1 MKWLRN
7 LFRKKNPRKVD
18 SWVITAGT
26 DLERKYSLSFQ
37 KVNDVWCICVHK
49 CEIRGGLHYTNFS
62 DKTLVVAIPLK
73 RVVDLYE
80 MKRYMLEE

>member
-1 MKWLRN
+1 MEWLRN
-7 LFRKKNPRKVD
+7 LFRKKDNRKVG

-26 DLERKYSLSFQ
+26 DIERKYSLSFQ

-49 CEIRGGLHYTNFS
+49 CEIIGGLHYSNFS

-73 RVVDLYE
+73 DVIDLYE
-80 MKRYMLEE
+80 IKRDYLED